1 MHACMRIFMSELNVW
16 IREQRLFAR
25 YLLLLD
31 LWWVWMEVGM
41 EVDMDMEVV
50 LALALG
56 GKIAG
61 RGGFRGFGGLGLGSG
76 SEMCGW

>member
-1 MHACMRIFMSELNVW
+1 
-16 IREQRLFAR
+16 
-25 YLLLLD
+25 
-31 LWWVWMEVGM
+31 MEVGM